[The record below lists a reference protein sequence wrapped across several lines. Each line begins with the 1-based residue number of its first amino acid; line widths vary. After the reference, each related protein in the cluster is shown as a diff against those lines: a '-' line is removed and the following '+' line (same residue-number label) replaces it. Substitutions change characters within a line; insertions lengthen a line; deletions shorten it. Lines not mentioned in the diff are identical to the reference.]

1 MIESYTC
8 VRKSFGYVSI
18 AHWRPAFDFESCPE
32 ARRAG
37 TRWAAW
43 AVFRFLCRS
52 AASGANGTIQVSPT
66 SAGLVEV
73 GRIDCASADRVLG
86 YSANGLTAAR
96 RTLPGR
102 GPRFQINFR

>member
-8 VRKSFGYVSI
+8 VRKSSGYLSI
-18 AHWRPAFDFESCPE
+18 AHWRPAFEVESSPE

-52 AASGANGTIQVSPT
+52 AASEDKVIAAGANGTIQVSPT
-66 SAGLVEV
+66 GA
-73 GRIDCASADRVLG
+73 
-86 YSANGLTAAR
+86 
-96 RTLPGR
+96 
-102 GPRFQINFR
+102 